1 MIPYYIMVI
10 DILPSSKL
18 DIQKYLDRHGVT
30 VFSDYHKEN
39 RFRNKCEHDEFC
51 DMFNELVMM
60 KDFQRDDR
68 LNIEYKMDKITEDV
82 FVFENSHISNL
93 VYCRLSN
100 KKLYK
105 HYMKELKNRR
115 RQWVYYAIIISK
127 EGQAKNKKDQKII
140 KELEYVLE
148 QSQIKFKH
156 MDKWDNVTY
165 LRKDILKE
173 ITDIKAS
180 IQKHNNKVSQDNG
193 F

>member
-1 MIPYYIMVI
+1 MIPYYIMII

-18 DIQKYLDRHGVT
+18 DIQKYLDRHGIT
-30 VFSDYHKEN
+30 VFADYHKEN

-51 DMFNELVMM
+51 DLFNELVMI
-60 KDFQRDDR
+60 KDCQRDDR
-68 LNIEYKMDKITEDV
+68 LNIEYKMDKIPEDV
-82 FVFENSHISNL
+82 FVFENSHIGNL

-115 RQWVYYAIIISK
+115 RQWIYHALIINK
-127 EGQAKNKKDQKII
+127 LGLAKNKKEEKLMR
-140 KELEYVLE
+140 ELELVLK
-148 QSQIKFKH
+148 QAQISFKH
-156 MDKWDNVTY
+156 LNKWENVTY

-173 ITDIKAS
+173 IEDIKNN
-180 IQKHNNKVSQDNG
+180 ILKQKNKSSQDNG